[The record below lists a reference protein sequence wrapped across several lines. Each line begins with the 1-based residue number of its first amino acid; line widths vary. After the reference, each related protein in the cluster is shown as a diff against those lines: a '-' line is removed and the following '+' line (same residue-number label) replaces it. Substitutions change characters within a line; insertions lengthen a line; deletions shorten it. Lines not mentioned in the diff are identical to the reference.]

1 MGERTGDGHREAI
14 GGQRRNITRENQ
26 KMLTRRTCVSS
37 ILKSAQETRG
47 QDIPKQHI
55 PRKPRKS
62 SELGRSVSILAG
74 PSQFMKGFVYR
85 LRSLGF
91 IPKIKE
97 KPQKNDMLRYAQSQP

>member
-1 MGERTGDGHREAI
+1 M
-14 GGQRRNITRENQ
+14 
-26 KMLTRRTCVSS
+26 SS

-55 PRKPRKS
+55 PRKPRKC

-97 KPQKNDMLRYAQSQP
+97 NHRRMTCSDMPSHSPNTTQHS